1 MVPSMPAVSPGR
13 GGTAVMRAGLSLV
26 LLAAFV
32 WGAATVSAAPVAR
45 SVKDLTRSSDFVFR
59 GTVLKPGAANLS
71 IVEPGARTA
80 VVRVDE
86 ILKGSGTVEDF
97 AGREVTVFLSGGL
110 KAGETRVFF
119 TSVRLFGESLGV
131 QEVGR
136 PAGRAAGLKTQVG
149 IAKADIAR
157 DDLAAR
163 LAAADLVVSGRVVST
178 QATYRTPKSGPI
190 TEHDP
195 LWWEAVLEVKT
206 VLHGQAPGRTV
217 TFWYPSSLDVMW
229 AGAPKPGAGQ
239 EGTWLLHRQ
248 VPSNGTAVLA
258 VADPG
263 DLLTDEEARLA
274 EGMVIP

>member
-1 MVPSMPAVSPGR
+1 
-13 GGTAVMRAGLSLV
+13 MRAGLSLV

-136 PAGRAAGLKTQVG
+136 PAGRAAGLKSQVG